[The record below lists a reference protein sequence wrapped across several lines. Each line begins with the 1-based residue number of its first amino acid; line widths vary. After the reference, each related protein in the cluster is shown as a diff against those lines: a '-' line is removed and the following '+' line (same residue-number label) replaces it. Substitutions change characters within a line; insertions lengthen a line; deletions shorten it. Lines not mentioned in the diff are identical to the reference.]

1 MATDIAPDAEG
12 GVGLQPASTL
22 TLGLEERPPLPQA
35 VALGFQHVLV
45 SNVWLDPV
53 FVAAVGGLSAA
64 LAANLVNAIFLAAG
78 LVTLTQSTKL
88 VRLPIVEGPSAAFD
102 GLMIGFAKAGQ
113 LAMATTGLLIGGVLV
128 LIVAASGLLGLVRR
142 LFSPAVTGS
151 VILLVGVA
159 LAGFTLEEFLG
170 GNPTSPDFG
179 SPQTLAISTATLLT
193 VLLLSA
199 FGTGPWRAYAF
210 IWGLLVGDGL
220 SLVFGRLSFEAAT
233 SAAWIGIPQF
243 LPYGGLQ
250 FDAGVTLALLFAFLV
265 AIIEAIGVYYAAG
278 EIVGTPITDQRIRLG
293 VSGEA
298 AGSII
303 SSLFG
308 GFATTAYAQNVGLLK
323 LTGVGSRFAVTV
335 AGIIFLVLA
344 FIPKLGAVLAATPDP
359 VVGGIFLPAAASL
372 IMTGVAALA
381 RTPDTPRH
389 AAVGGLAVIMGTGL
403 PPLVTGLAPKLP
415 RVVTQLLSQ
424 PVVVGAIVA
433 LVLEIVLVQIPNWLP
448 HRGAAATGGGT
459 PTVLNVRGDFE

>member
-1 MATDIAPDAEG
+1 MATDVVTDLDDASPLKPG
-12 GVGLQPASTL
+12 STL
-22 TLGLEERPPLPQA
+22 TVGLEERPPLPQA

-64 LAANLVNAIFLAAG
+64 LAGNMINAIFLAAG
-78 LVTLTQSTKL
+78 LVTLTQSTRL

-113 LAMATTGLLIGGVLV
+113 LAMASTGLLIGGLLV
-128 LIVAASGLLGLVRR
+128 LIIAASGLLGLVRR

-151 VILLVGVA
+151 VILLVGIA
-159 LAGFTLEEFLG
+159 LAGFTLTEFFG

-179 SPQTLAISTATLLT
+179 SPQTLTIATATLLT
-193 VLLLSA
+193 VLLLSS

-210 IWGLLVGDGL
+210 IWGLLVGDAL
-220 SLVFGRLSFEAAT
+220 SLVFGRLSFESVAG
-233 SAAWIGIPQF
+233 AAWIGIPQL
-243 LPYGGLQ
+243 LPYGPLQ
-250 FDAGVTLALLFAFLV
+250 FDAGVTVALLLAFVV

-278 EIVGTPITDQRIRLG
+278 EIVGTPITNQRIRLG

-298 AGSII
+298 VGSVV

-344 FIPKLGAVLAATPDP
+344 FIPKLGAVLASTPDP

-372 IMTGVAALA
+372 VMTGVAAMA

-389 AAVGGLAVIMGTGL
+389 AAVAGLAVIMGTGL
-403 PPLVTGLAPKLP
+403 P
-415 RVVTQLLSQ
+415 
-424 PVVVGAIVA
+424 
-433 LVLEIVLVQIPNWLP
+433 
-448 HRGAAATGGGT
+448 
-459 PTVLNVRGDFE
+459 

>member
-1 MATDIAPDAEG
+1 MAIDVELAPSSALS
-12 GVGLQPASTL
+12 V
-22 TLGLEERPPLPQA
+22 GLEERPPLPQA
-35 VALGFQHVLV
+35 IALGFQHVLV

-53 FVAAVGGLSAA
+53 FVAAVGGLSAG
-64 LAANLVNAIFLAAG
+64 LAGNLVNAIFLAAG
-78 LVTLTQSTKL
+78 LVTLTQSTRL

-128 LIVAASGLLGLVRR
+128 LVVAASGLLGLVRR
-142 LFSPAVTGS
+142 LFSPAVTGA
-151 VILLVGVA
+151 VILLVGIA

-170 GNPTSPDFG
+170 GAPSSPDFG
-179 SPQTLAISTATLLT
+179 SPTTLLIATATLLT
-193 VLLLSA
+193 VLLLSS
-199 FGTGPWRAYAF
+199 FGHGPWRSYAF
-210 IWGLLVGDGL
+210 IWGLLVGDVL
-220 SLVFGRLSFEAAT
+220 SLVFGRLSFEPAA
-233 SAAWIGIPQF
+233 SAGWIGIPQL
-243 LPYGGLQ
+243 LPYGGLV
-250 FDAGVTLALLFAFLV
+250 FDPGVTLAIIFAFVV
-265 AIIEAIGVYYAAG
+265 AVIEAMGVYYAAG

-335 AGIIFLVLA
+335 AGVIFLVLA
-344 FIPKLGAVLAATPDP
+344 FIPKLGALLAATPDP

-372 IMTGVAALA
+372 ILTGVAALA

-389 AAVGGLAVIMGTGL
+389 AAVAGLAVIMGTGL
-403 PPLVTGLAPKLP
+403 PPLMSSLGARLP
-415 RVVTQLLSQ
+415 PVATQLLSQ

-433 LVLEIVLVQIPNWLP
+433 LVLELALIQ
-448 HRGAAATGGGT
+448 ATGSSET
-459 PTVLNVRGDFE
+459 RVESRASYSH